1 MRITFISDSHNKHK
15 QIVNDLPGGDLLLHA
30 GDISSMGK
38 FHEIKAFFGWFNY
51 LPGYKNKIMISGN
64 HDFGFQNFPEEIRK
78 LLQNYEN
85 IRYLQDNFTIV
96 DGVKIWGTPWQP
108 WFYDWAFN
116 LPRNGEELKSKWNLI
131 PEDVDILITHGPP
144 FGVLDKVIGRYE
156 NLGCELLIERVMEIK
171 PKIHVFGHIHS
182 GNGIIE
188 QNGTLFVNASVLNE
202 SYNYHYKPLTIDYD
216 FFTKTY
222 EIIGD

>member
-1 MRITFISDSHNKHK
+1 
-15 QIVNDLPGGDLLLHA
+15 
-30 GDISSMGK
+30 
-38 FHEIKAFFGWFNY
+38 
-51 LPGYKNKIMISGN
+51 
-64 HDFGFQNFPEEIRK
+64 
-78 LLQNYEN
+78 
-85 IRYLQDNFTIV
+85 
-96 DGVKIWGTPWQP
+96 
-108 WFYDWAFN
+108 
-116 LPRNGEELKSKWNLI
+116 
-131 PEDVDILITHGPP
+131 
-144 FGVLDKVIGRYE
+144 
-156 NLGCELLIERVMEIK
+156 MEIK